1 MFKFNSIE
9 EALEDIKAYWK
20 KYLGAIQVKTSNKS
34 MDYLLNGWLLYQ
46 NYSCRYMAR
55 TAFYQSGGAYGFRD
69 QLQDSMSIGLIK
81 PNIIKEQILKSAS
94 RQYIEGDVQHWWHP
108 IINSGIRTRFSDDL
122 LWLPYVTA
130 EYINIT
136 GDYTILNEVS
146 PYLEDEPL
154 KSGEDERYTVVNQ
167 SSKMGSIYEHCIKAI
182 EKSLKI

>member
-1 MFKFNSIE
+1 MNNVD

-20 KYLGAIQVKTSNKS
+20 KFLGAIQVKTSNKS

-130 EYINIT
+130 EYINFT
-136 GDYTILNEVS
+136 GDYTILN
-146 PYLEDEPL
+146 
-154 KSGEDERYTVVNQ
+154 
-167 SSKMGSIYEHCIKAI
+167 
-182 EKSLKI
+182 